1 MRINKPSSIFFII
14 KKNLGKV
21 NSNLNQYLVANF
33 SKINAKKP
41 IPNLLF
47 FNNKKILLIKNQIVF
62 LDNENPDI
70 LIISGSPKLNLE
82 RYLTTCQPKIIVAD
96 GSNYKTYVNAWRAT
110 CQSQNITFHSTDEKG
125 FFRI

>member
-1 MRINKPSSIFFII
+1 M
-14 KKNLGKV
+14 NLGKV

-33 SKINAKKP
+33 SKIYSKKS
-41 IPNLLF
+41 IPKLLF
-47 FNNKKILLIKNQIVF
+47 FNHKKILIINKQVVF

-82 RYLTTCQPKIIVAD
+82 RYLTTCKPKIIVAD
-96 GSNYKTYVNAWRAT
+96 DSNYKTYVNAWRAT

-125 FFRI
+125 FFKI